1 MVSYL
6 GMEDKLTFQ
15 PARRFG
21 YMFHIG
27 AVLLLSMVGIAG
39 LWASIQSKN
48 SFQFLLLFLP
58 SLLILS
64 AVPILIYYF
73 YALRSA
79 NYLIERDGV
88 RLHWGL
94 RREDIPI
101 SEILWVH
108 PADDLEIRPPLPFLR
123 WPGAVLGVR
132 RLRSGGEVEYLAATT
147 RNLLVIARLDQAF
160 VISPTDPTGF
170 IHTYQRFTEMGSF
183 IPFEPVSI
191 HPASFLNQ
199 VWRNLPA
206 RFLIILGALS
216 CIALFI
222 FAGFGISSNPQI
234 YLRILSF
241 GPVGEPVPAIRLLL
255 LPLLNTFIFLADLFI
270 GLYFYL
276 DPETKHLAFLIWGT
290 GLATSLIFMVG
301 VYFILGVP

>member
-15 PARRFG
+15 PARRLG
-21 YMFHIG
+21 YVFHIG

-39 LWASIQSKN
+39 LWASIQSNN

-58 SLLILS
+58 SLLIIS

-108 PADDLEIRPPLPFLR
+108 PADDLEIRPPFPFLR

-132 RLRSGGEVEYLAATT
+132 RLRSGGEVEYLAANT

-160 VISPTDPTGF
+160 VISPTDPAGF
-170 IHTYQRFTEMGSF
+170 IHAYQRFTEMGSF

-206 RFLIILGALS
+206 RFLIILGALL

-241 GPVGEPVPAIRLLL
+241 GPTGEPVPAIRLLL